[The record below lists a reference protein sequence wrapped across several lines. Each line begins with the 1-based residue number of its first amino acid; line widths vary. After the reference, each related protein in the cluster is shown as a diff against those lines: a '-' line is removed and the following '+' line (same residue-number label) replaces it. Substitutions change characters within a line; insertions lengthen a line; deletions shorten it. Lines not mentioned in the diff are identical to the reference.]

1 MPARRP
7 VASDATARVEGDAL
21 HLAGTLNREAVEA
34 LWPQLMR
41 QAGALRRLDVQAV
54 ERVDSAGVALL
65 AELTARLRDNGG
77 GGIVGNPVGLDELS
91 TAYRLTPELQFNTPA
106 GR

>member
-1 MPARRP
+1 M
-7 VASDATARVEGDAL
+7 ASDASARVEGDAL
-21 HLAGTLNREAVEA
+21 HLAGTLDREAVEL

-41 QAGALRRLDVQAV
+41 QVGGLHRLDVHAV

>member
-1 MPARRP
+1 M
-7 VASDATARVEGDAL
+7 ASDAIARVEDDAL
-21 HLAGTLNREAVEA
+21 HLAGTLDREAVEL

-41 QAGALRRLDVQAV
+41 QVGGLRRLDVQAV

-65 AELTARLRDNGG
+65 AELAARLRDNGG
-77 GGIVGNPVGLDELS
+77 GSIIAGAPAGLDDLR
-91 TAYRLTPELQFNTPA
+91 TAYRLSPALDFNTPA